1 MAMVMPTFA
10 AATVLLLFSGFPGL
24 FTRRD
29 SAAGERIAAALVLT
43 GSALGAGATAAAL
56 LAPDLAALDLPWS
69 IPGGGF
75 SLAVDALSACFL
87 FPIFLIAAL
96 GALYGLGYWPQCRH
110 PGNGRQLRLFFGL
123 IAGTMVLVV
132 TARNSLL
139 FLMAWEGMALSGFFL
154 VTTEEEK
161 EEARRAG
168 FIYLMATHTGTL
180 ALFGLFILL
189 ARATGSFAFPLSAT
203 LPSIGA
209 SAVFLLG
216 LFGFGLK
223 AGLMPLHVWLPGAHA
238 AAPSHVSA
246 LLSGVMIKTGIYGLV
261 RLTSFFYDAPPWWGW
276 TILLLGAVSG
286 VMGVLFAIAQHDIK
300 RLLAYHSVE
309 NIGII
314 ALGLGTALL
323 GRSYGLPLLTA
334 LGLFGALLHV
344 INHGLFKS
352 LLFLGAGSV
361 IHATG
366 TRELNRYGGLLR
378 PMPWTALFFLG
389 GAVAISGLPP
399 FNGFVSEWF
408 IYMGLFQS
416 LSGDSLALRMAVLA
430 APALALI
437 GALALACFVK
447 VFGVAFLGS
456 SRTPGALPAHEAP
469 ASMRWP
475 MGVLLAACLLIGI
488 WPAAVVPLLGRA
500 AAVWQ
505 GAEPLPLA
513 MAGEVAPVTAIS
525 VTALMLIG
533 ILALAVWLLRRQ
545 TAGQATVA
553 PTWGCGYA
561 FPTGRMQYTAS
572 SFAEMLTGLFRWGL
586 RPERHGGEV
595 ATNFPGP
602 AEFASHTPDSVL
614 DRLLLPA
621 CRGSARVCTWVRAR
635 LQHGITGIYLL
646 YVALTLC
653 LLLSLGA
660 LLRG

>member
-1 MAMVMPTFA
+1 MVMSTFA
-10 AATVLLLFSGFPGL
+10 AATALLFLSGLPGL
-24 FTRRD
+24 FFSRR
-29 SAAGERIAAALVLT
+29 SAVGERLAVLLILT
-43 GSALGAGATAAAL
+43 GAVLGTIATAAAL
-56 LAPDLAALDLPWS
+56 AVPGSAAIELPWS
-69 IPGGGF
+69 VPGGAF
-75 SLAVDALSACFL
+75 SVAVDALSACFL
-87 FPIFLIAAL
+87 FPTYLISAL
-96 GALYGLGYWPQCRH
+96 GAVYGLGYWPQHRH
-110 PGNGRQLRLFFGL
+110 PGNGRKLRLFFGL
-123 IAGTMVLVV
+123 MTGSLTLVV
-132 TARNSLL
+132 TARNGLL
-139 FLMAWEGMALSGFFL
+139 FLVVWEIMALSGFFL

-168 FIYLMATHTGTL
+168 FIYLMATHAGTL
-180 ALFGLFILL
+180 ALLGVFALL
-189 ARATGSFAFPLSAT
+189 GRETGSFAFPLSAT
-203 LPSIGA
+203 LPSTGA
-209 SAVFLLG
+209 SAIFLLG

-261 RLTSFFYDAPPWWGW
+261 RLTSFFSDAPPWWGW

-323 GRSYGLPLLTA
+323 GRSYDMPLLTA

-366 TRELNRYGGLLR
+366 AREIDRYGGLLKS
-378 PMPWTALFFLG
+378 MPWTALFFLG
-389 GAVAISGLPP
+389 GSVAICGLPP
-399 FNGFVSEWF
+399 LNGFISEWF
-408 IYMGLFQS
+408 IYLGLLQS
-416 LSGDSLALRMAVLA
+416 LSGDSIALRLAVLA
-430 APALALI
+430 APVLALV

-447 VFGVAFLGS
+447 VFGVSFLGS
-456 SRTPGALPAHEAP
+456 ARTPAAAAAHEAP

-475 MGVLLAACLLIGI
+475 MGVLLGACLLIGV

-500 AAVWQ
+500 AGVWQ
-505 GAEPLPLA
+505 GAEPLPLDL
-513 MAGEVAPVTAIS
+513 AGRVAPEMAIS
-525 VTALMLIG
+525 VAALMLIG
-533 ILALAVWLLRRQ
+533 ILALAAWMLRRQ
-545 TAGQATVA
+545 TAGKSVVA
-553 PTWGCGYA
+553 PTWGCGFA

-572 SFAEMLTGLFRWGL
+572 SFAQMLTGLFNWGL
-586 RPERHGGEV
+586 RSEKHGAEV
-595 ATNFPGP
+595 SATFPAP
-602 AEFASHTPDSVL
+602 AEFASHTPDTVL
-614 DRLLLPA
+614 DRMFLPA
-621 CRGSARVCTWVRAR
+621 CRRAARFCTWLRAR
-635 LQHGITGIYLL
+635 LQNGITGIYLL

-653 LLLSLGA
+653 LLLILGA